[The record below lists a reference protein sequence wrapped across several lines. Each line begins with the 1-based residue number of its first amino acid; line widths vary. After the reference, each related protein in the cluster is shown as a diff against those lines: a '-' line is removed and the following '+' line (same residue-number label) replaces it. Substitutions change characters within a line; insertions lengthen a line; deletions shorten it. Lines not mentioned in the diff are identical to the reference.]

1 MSGTATRAESPEDFG
16 QNPRGVAARWIA
28 EVRLAEQSMRRFW
41 ERGRKIEARYLDERR
56 EVDRGER
63 RFNIFWSNVQTLKPA
78 VYAKPPKPIVQRRY
92 LDQDPVGRAAST
104 ILQRAISTSVE
115 MSAWHEVTSLAVD
128 DYLVPGRGVCWVRY
142 EPHFRDIDA
151 GAVQQG
157 EAAEAGEAAAFDQ
170 TKNPAGAL
178 QSRGVP
184 GVVGSGDA
192 ATDGFGSSAM
202 QGEAAEPS
210 EDGPEDDGVQ
220 ITTTV
225 ENPREITYEEVCWDY
240 VHWEDFLHNA
250 ARTWQ
255 EVRWVARRVL
265 VDLDEGVERF
275 GAMFRDVPM
284 TWAPD
289 GIDKE
294 NAQFQ
299 FFQRARVYEIW
310 DKPSRKVYWICPDYG
325 DRPLDVRD
333 DPLKLSDFFP
343 CPRPLSATTATNSVL
358 PRADYVMYQDQA
370 DLLDELE
377 GRIARLS
384 QAIKAVGVYDSSAD
398 GVQRVFNEGVDNQL
412 IPVANWAAFA
422 QGGGFKGAVD
432 FMPIDTMAQ
441 ALTQL
446 SEVKEAT
453 KRDLYEITGISDIVR
468 GQGMASATATA
479 ERIKGQFAQL
489 RLRDRVQDVARFCRD
504 MVRMSGELI
513 CKHFEP
519 QTLLLLSD
527 YQNSAGASP
536 ELAMQAIGLLKND
549 QVRGFRI
556 DIEVDSTIIADQQ
569 EEQEA
574 RVAFLQM
581 AGNFL
586 REAVPLAIQVPQL
599 GELAGQML
607 LFGIRGFP
615 VGREM
620 ESVFETALQQL
631 AQAQQN
637 PQPQQPSPE
646 QVEAQ
651 AKAQAEQQ
659 RLALDEAKLQSENQF
674 RAAELQLKAAEQQ
687 LEERRLGLEEQR
699 AEHERIMGGR
709 EQTIRAGEL
718 NLKAQDAETKRQ
730 SEALERDMAEVTA
743 VQQAMQQLAQAM
755 QQLGAQQ
762 QQAHAE
768 TQQGLQTVL
777 KGVLAPRRAKAVRG
791 ADGRISEAVS
801 VPEGVE

>member
-1 MSGTATRAESPEDFG
+1 MSGTSTRAESPEDFG

-28 EVRLAEQSMRRFW
+28 EIRLAEQSMQRFW
-41 ERGRKIEARYLDERR
+41 DRGARIEARYLDERR

-92 LDQDPVGRAAST
+92 LDADPVGRAAST
-104 ILQRAISTSVE
+104 ILQRAIATSIE
-115 MSAWHEVTSLAVD
+115 MSDWHETTSQAVD
-128 DYLVPGRGVCWVRY
+128 DYLVPGRGTCWVRY

-151 GAVQQG
+151 AEVQAG
-157 EAAEAGEAAAFDQ
+157 EAAEGGGAGPMDMGAPEAETEHPEDGGRYAQ
-170 TKNPAGAL
+170 
-178 QSRGVP
+178 
-184 GVVGSGDA
+184 GDA
-192 ATDGFGSSAM
+192 A
-202 QGEAAEPS
+202 EPE
-210 EDGPEDDGVQ
+210 EDGPENDGYQ
-220 ITTTV
+220 ITNTV

-240 VHWEDFLHNA
+240 VHWQDLLHNA
-250 ARTWQ
+250 ARIWQ
-255 EVRWVARRVL
+255 EVRWVGRRVL
-265 VDLDEGVERF
+265 VDRDEGVERF
-275 GAMFRDVPM
+275 GEMFRDVPM

-289 GIDKE
+289 GVDKE
-294 NAQFQ
+294 STQFQ
-299 FFQRARVYEIW
+299 FFQRAVVYEIW
-310 DKPSRKVYWICPDYG
+310 DKPSRKVYWICPDCG
-325 DRPLDVRD
+325 DYPLDVRE
-333 DPLKLSDFFP
+333 DPLMLADFFP

-358 PRADYVMYQDQA
+358 PRADFVMYQDQA
-370 DLLDELE
+370 ELLDELE

-384 QAIKAVGVYDSSAD
+384 QAIKAVGVYDAAAD

-412 IPVANWAAFA
+412 IPVPNWAAFA

-432 FMPIDTMAQ
+432 FLPLDTMAQ
-441 ALTQL
+441 ALAQL
-446 SEVKEAT
+446 ALVKEAT

-504 MVRMSGELI
+504 MVRMTGELI

-519 QTLLLLSD
+519 QTLMLLSD
-527 YQNSAGASP
+527 YQNSTGASP
-536 ELAMQAIGLLKND
+536 ELAQAAIALLKND

-556 DIEVDSTIIADQQ
+556 DIEVDSTVIADQQ
-569 EEQEA
+569 EEQES

-586 REAVPLAIQVPQL
+586 REAVPLAMQVPAL

-637 PQPQQPSPE
+637 PQPKQPTPE
-646 QVEAQ
+646 EIDAQ
-651 AKAQAEQQ
+651 TKAQVEQQ
-659 RLALDEAKLQSENQF
+659 RLAFEAQKMQADDQF
-674 RAAELQLKAAEQQ
+674 RAAELQLKAAQQQ
-687 LEERRLGLEEQR
+687 LEERKVSLEEQR
-699 AEHERIMGGR
+699 AVHERDIGMR
-709 EQTIRAGEL
+709 EQTIRAGDL
-718 NLKAQDAETKRQ
+718 ALK
-730 SEALERDMAEVTA
+730 SEAAEQKRRAEAMDRDMTEVTA
-743 VQQAMQQLAQAM
+743 VQQAMQQLAQM
-755 QQLGAQQ
+755 MGQMGQQQ
-762 QQAHAE
+762 QQAQAE
-768 TQQGLQTVL
+768 TMQGLQTVM

-791 ADGRISEAVS
+791 PDGRISEAVS
-801 VPEGVE
+801 VPEGV

>member
-1 MSGTATRAESPEDFG
+1 MSDTATRAETPEDFG
-16 QNPRGVAARWIA
+16 DNPRGVAARWIA
-28 EVRLAEQSMRRFW
+28 EVTLAEQSMRRFW
-41 ERGRKIEARYLDERR
+41 ERGRRIEARYLDERR
-56 EVDRGER
+56 EVDRGDR

-104 ILQRAISTSVE
+104 ILQRAIATSVE
-115 MSAWHEVTSLAVD
+115 MSDWHQVTSQAVD
-128 DYLVPGRGVCWVRY
+128 DYLVPGRGICWARY

-151 GAVQQG
+151 AQVQAG
-157 EAAEAGEAAAFDQ
+157 EAAEAGAAAPMETGLQPQENDGE
-170 TKNPAGAL
+170 PA
-178 QSRGVP
+178 
-184 GVVGSGDA
+184 
-192 ATDGFGSSAM
+192 
-202 QGEAAEPS
+202 
-210 EDGPEDDGVQ
+210 DDGVQ
-220 ITTTV
+220 ITNTV
-225 ENPREITYEEVCWDY
+225 ENYREITYEEVCWDY
-240 VHWEDFLHNA
+240 VHWEDFIHNA

-255 EVRWVARRVL
+255 EVRWVGRRVL
-265 VDLDEGVERF
+265 VDRDEGIERF
-275 GAMFRDVPM
+275 GEMFREVPM

-289 GIDKE
+289 GVDRE
-294 NAQFQ
+294 SRQFQ

-310 DKPSRKVYWICPDYG
+310 DKPSRKVYFICPDYG
-325 DRPLDVRD
+325 DAPLDVRD
-333 DPLKLSDFFP
+333 DPLKLTDFFP
-343 CPRPLSATTATNSVL
+343 CPRPLSATTATNSIL

-377 GRIARLS
+377 GRISRLS
-384 QAIKAVGVYDSSAD
+384 QAIKAVGVYDASAD

-432 FMPIDTMAQ
+432 FLPLDTMAQ
-441 ALTQL
+441 ALSNL

-504 MVRMSGELI
+504 MVRMTGELI

-519 QTLLLLSD
+519 QTLMLLSD
-527 YQNSAGASP
+527 YQNSTGASP
-536 ELAMQAIGLLKND
+536 ELAQAAIALLKND

-586 REAVPLAIQVPQL
+586 REAVPLAMQVPQL

-631 AQAQQN
+631 SQAQQN
-637 PQPQQPSPE
+637 PQPQPPSPE

-651 AKAQAEQQ
+651 AKAQAEAQ
-659 RLALDEAKLQSENQF
+659 RIALDEAKLQADNEY

-687 LEERRLGLEEQR
+687 LEARRIALEESK
-699 AEHERIMGGR
+699 AAHERLLNGR

-718 NLKAQDAETKRQ
+718 TLKSEAAEAKRRAET
-730 SEALERDMAEVTA
+730 LDRDMTEVAA

-762 QQAHAE
+762 EQARAE
-768 TQQGLQTVL
+768 TAQGLQQVMR
-777 KGVLAPRRAKAVRG
+777 GVLAPRRAKAVRG
-791 ADGRISEAVS
+791 PDGRISEAVS
-801 VPEGVE
+801 VPEGLE

>member
-16 QNPRGVAARWIA
+16 SNPRGVAARWIA

-41 ERGRKIEARYLDERR
+41 ERGRKINARYLDERR

-92 LDQDPVGRAAST
+92 LDHDPVGRAAST

-151 GAVQQG
+151 GAVQAG
-157 EAAEAGEAAAFDQ
+157 EAQEGGEAAAFDNQ
-170 TKNPAGAL
+170 IVQPNTGQIKEQQFA
-178 QSRGVP
+178 QS
-184 GVVGSGDA
+184 
-192 ATDGFGSSAM
+192 
-202 QGEAAEPS
+202 EAAEPR
-210 EDGPEDDGVQ
+210 EDGPDDDGVQ

-299 FFQRARVYEIW
+299 FFQRAVVYEIW
-310 DKPSRKVYWICPDYG
+310 DKPTRKVYWVCPDYG
-325 DRPLDVRD
+325 DKPLDVRD

-343 CPRPLSATTATNSVL
+343 CPRPLSATTSTNSVL

-384 QAIKAVGVYDSSAD
+384 QAIKAVGVYDSAAD

-422 QGGGFKGAVD
+422 TGGGFKGAVD
-432 FMPIDTMAQ
+432 FMPIDTMAA
-441 ALTQL
+441 ALAQL

-504 MVRMSGELI
+504 MVRMSGEII

-569 EEQEA
+569 EEQQA
-574 RVAFLQM
+574 RVEFLQM

-620 ESVFETALQQL
+620 EAVFETALQQL

-651 AKAQAEQQ
+651 AKAEAEAR
-659 RLALDEAKLQSENQF
+659 RLALDEAKLQSDNQF

-687 LEERRLGLEEQR
+687 LEQRRLGLEEQR
-699 AEHERIMGGR
+699 AEHERVMGGR

-730 SEALERDMAEVTA
+730 AEALDRDMAEVTA

-762 QQAHAE
+762 EQARAE
-768 TQQGLQTVL
+768 TQQGLQTVMR
-777 KGVLAPRRAKAVRG
+777 GVLAPRRARAVRG
-791 ADGRISEAVS
+791 PDGRISEAVS